1 MAKSNHISAV
11 ILGAAA
17 IVTILKFYEMPK
29 AERDLFFSNLKR
41 RTHDLLDDAES
52 TVEKVEHYV
61 AQLKSKSSDE
71 WVDKIHIIRNMF
83 KDMYGQELHLL
94 NS

>member
-1 MAKSNHISAV
+1 MAKSSQIGAI

-17 IVTILKFYEMPK
+17 IVAILKFYDMPK
-29 AERDLFFSNLKR
+29 AERDLFFSNLKNK
-41 RTHDLLDDAES
+41 THDLLDDAES

-61 AQLKSKSSDE
+61 AQLKSKSADE
-71 WVDKIHIIRNMF
+71 WVDKVHILRGMF
-83 KDMYGQELHLL
+83 KDLYGSELRLL

>member
-1 MAKSNHISAV
+1 MAKSNYIGAV

-17 IVTILKFYEMPK
+17 IVAILRFYDMPK
-29 AERDLFFSNLKR
+29 AERDLFFSNLKNK
-41 RTHDLLDDAES
+41 THDLLDDAEA

-71 WVDKIHIIRNMF
+71 WVDKAHILRNMF
-83 KDMYGQELHLL
+83 KDLYGRELQLI